1 MLVDSNP
8 NVEMALDS
16 QVPELHVVTKTECK
30 HEI

>member
-16 QVPELHVVTKTECK
+16 QVPGVTKTECK